1 MSTFKSALSSLTG
14 FTFFKNLN
22 IGGKLT
28 IGFGILVILTLAVAG
43 LSYLGSVPA
52 TENID
57 RTDELRVPTALTSA
71 RAQADL
77 LRMLSNVRGY
87 LALGDETYRD
97 SYNQSAQAFAADL
110 EELNRLSPYFDAENN
125 RRLHDLEAAFAEWS
139 ALPDRLF
146 ELRND
151 QLDREP
157 AYRLLATD
165 GSRLAGTV
173 LIDVN
178 SLIELQSQREASDE
192 NIQMLGE
199 MAEYQGTFAS
209 MFSAL
214 RGYVTTRNRIYRQEY
229 DVNLT
234 ANQFAWEKLEAR
246 RPLLT
251 PTQRDTLDSIA
262 ENREDFLNLIPDQV
276 FEQLEGE
283 RWREDLYLF
292 RTEAVPLAEE
302 MEQLLGEIT
311 DDQQALLRT
320 DLNTGRAG
328 LAQANQLTLL
338 GGIVALI
345 LGLVMAFFFRSN
357 IAGPVRRLT
366 TVAEQIREGDLE
378 AKAAVESKDEIG
390 ILASTFNNMT
400 SQLRQTLTQV
410 RREKKRADDLL
421 EVVIPIGIELASEK
435 DFNRLLEKMLLEA
448 KMFCH
453 ADAGTLYLRT
463 KDNQLEYV
471 IVRDDVQQ
479 LAMGGT
485 TEQPVP
491 FAPLPLYDE
500 TGAPNDRYIATRAVL
515 DRQSINIANVDEVG
529 GFDFS
534 GPEGRIVEVDER
546 ATSILAIPLEN
557 SEGDV
562 LGVMQLVDA
571 EDPES
576 GQASA
581 FDQNLQQMMESFS
594 SLAVAALQAYIREQE
609 LRRQIQQLRIEIDQ
623 AKKARQ
629 VAEITETDYFQDLH
643 KRAKEL
649 RERVKGEDSESQD

>member
-1 MSTFKSALSSLTG
+1 M
-14 FTFFKNLN
+14 N
-22 IGGKLT
+22 IGGKLI
-28 IGFGILVILTLAVAG
+28 IGFGILVVLTLAVAG

-57 RTDELRVPTALTSA
+57 RTGELRVPTALTSA
-71 RAQADL
+71 RAQANL
-77 LRMLSNVRGY
+77 LRMLSDVRGY
-87 LALGDETYRD
+87 LALGEESYRV
-97 SYNQSAQAFAADL
+97 SYNQSEQAFAADL
-110 EELNRLSPYFDAENN
+110 EELKRLSPYLDAENK
-125 RRLHDLEAAFAEWS
+125 RRLYDLEVAFAEWTV
-139 ALPDRLF
+139 LPDRLF

-178 SLIELQSQREASDE
+178 SMIELQSQREASDE
-192 NIQMLGE
+192 NIQTLGE
-199 MAEYQGTFAS
+199 MARFQGTFAS

-246 RPLLT
+246 RNLLT
-251 PTQRDTLDSIA
+251 PSQREMLDNIA
-262 ENREDFLNLIPDQV
+262 ENREDFLTLIPNQV
-276 FEQLEGE
+276 FEQLESE

-292 RTEAVPLAEE
+292 RTEAVPLTEE
-302 MEQLLGEIT
+302 MQQLLDEIT
-311 DDQQALLRT
+311 SEQQTLLQT
-320 DLNTGRAG
+320 DLNIGRAG

-338 GGIVALI
+338 GGVIAMA
-345 LGLVMAFFFRSN
+345 LGLVLAIFFRSN

-366 TVAEQIREGDLE
+366 AVAEQIREGDLGAQAE
-378 AKAAVESKDEIG
+378 VESKDEIG
-390 ILASTFNNMT
+390 TLAGTFNRMT
-400 SQLRQTLTQV
+400 SRLRQTLLQV
-410 RREKKRADDLL
+410 RKEKKRADDLL

-435 DFNRLLEKMLLEA
+435 NFDRLLEKMLLEA
-448 KMFCH
+448 KKFCH
-453 ADAGTLYLRT
+453 AEAGTLYLRT
-463 KDNQLEYV
+463 KDNKLEYV
-471 IVRDDVQQ
+471 IVRDDVQN

-485 TEQPVP
+485 TGQQIP
-491 FAPLPLYDE
+491 FESLPLYSD
-500 TGAPNDRYIATRAVL
+500 TGVRNDKHIAVRAVL
-515 DRQSINIANVDEVG
+515 DGTAINIPNVDEVEA
-529 GFDFS
+529 FDFS
-534 GPEGRIVEVDER
+534 GPEGQIVKVDER
-546 ATSILAIPLEN
+546 ATSVLAIPLGD

-571 EDPES
+571 EDSET
-576 GQASA
+576 GQPIS

-594 SLAVAALQAYIREQE
+594 SLAVAALKAYIREQE
-609 LRRQIQQLRIEIDQ
+609 LRRQIQRLRIEIDQ

-643 KRAKEL
+643 RRAKEL
-649 RERVKGEDSESQD
+649 RKRAWDEDTESE